1 MSKYASKVV
10 DQAKAWLGYNE
21 ADGSHKKIIDIYNS
35 HKPYARGVK
44 MQYDWEW
51 CACTWSALAIE
62 LGYTDII
69 PLEISC
75 SKLIELSKEMGIWQ
89 EDDAYVPAPGD
100 GVVYDWQDKSGK
112 ADNKGAPDH
121 IGVVECVK
129 NGIITVIEGNYSNS
143 VKRRQLEVNGKYIRG
158 FICPK
163 YDAETTATTT
173 TTTTTTT
180 KGDYTMEMRN
190 LKKGCKGEDVRALQI
205 LLNGRGYNCGKADGD
220 FGSKTDAAV
229 RDYQKAKGLTQDGIA
244 GKNTMSSLIGAK

>member
-1 MSKYASKVV
+1 MKYASKVV
-10 DQAKAWLGYNE
+10 AQAQAWVGLKE
-21 ADGSHKKIIDIYNS
+21 SDGSHKQIIDIYNS

-51 CACTWSALAIE
+51 CACFWSALAIK

-75 SKLIELSKEMGIWQ
+75 TKLIELSQKMGIWV
-89 EDDAYVPAPGD
+89 EADDHIPAPGD
-100 GVVYDWQDKSGK
+100 AVIYDWQDKSGK
-112 ADNKGAPDH
+112 ADNKGGPDH
-121 IGVVECVK
+121 IGIVEEVK

-163 YDAETTATTT
+163 YDAEATTT
-173 TTTTTTT
+173 TTTTTKT

-205 LLNGRGYNCGKADGD
+205 LLIGRGYSCGSAGADSS
-220 FGSKTDAAV
+220 FGPATDSAV
-229 RDYQKAKGLTQDGIA
+229 RKYQKAMGLEVDGIA
-244 GKNTMSSLIGAK
+244 GKNTMSSLLGA